1 MLGLFFA
8 LLSAAAPSRSVTFE
22 EAKASPAKRPA
33 YLAAKLDP
41 LVYDKDKNPAGL
53 IRGWYFVPETSHG
66 AAGCRCGACARAAIR
81 EVYKAEGR
89 EFYFE
94 RELPGILASLEAP
107 TLRVLPYYSE
117 DYGAAAQAKAGLVLV
132 GDLFALGGE
141 DEAASV
147 LEDYALTVIKVR
159 EEGLKI
165 EDRELDTNIPA
176 LKTIGHVSLIRLWG
190 QLAQLEGIL
199 KGRRKVSDGFRQE
212 AIRQYLATYR
222 AFMTQFLKEKKIYDD
237 NNENT
242 LQKEIVD
249 FLKVVLQAIDARVE
263 AMGYRHKLLD
273 KATQEHALEK
283 K

>member
-1 MLGLFFA
+1 MLGLFLA
-8 LLSAAAPSRSVTFE
+8 LLAAHRPSDSVRFE
-22 EAKASPAKRPA
+22 EAKADPAKRLA

-41 LVYDKDKNPAGL
+41 LVYDKDKNPGGL
-53 IRGWYFVPETSHG
+53 VQGWYFLPETRHG
-66 AAGCRCGACARAAIR
+66 SERCRCGACARAAIR
-81 EVYKAEGR
+81 EVYKTEGR

-94 RELPGILASLEAP
+94 RELPGLLASVEVP

-117 DYGAAAQAKAGLVLV
+117 DYGAAGQAKAGILVV
-132 GDLFALGGE
+132 GDLFALAGE
-141 DEAASV
+141 DEVRSV
-147 LEDYALTVIKVR
+147 LEDYTLTVLKVR

-165 EDRELDTNIPA
+165 EERELDTNIPA
-176 LKTIGHVSLIRLWG
+176 LKTIGHASLIRLWG

-199 KGRRKVSDGFRQE
+199 KGTRHVSDDFRKE
-212 AIRQYLATYR
+212 TVRQYLATYR
-222 AFMTQFLKEKKIYDD
+222 TFMTQFLKEKKIYDD

-249 FLKVVLQAIDARVE
+249 FLQVVVQTIHARVG
-263 AMGYRHKLLD
+263 ALGYEHKLLD

>member
-1 MLGLFFA
+1 MLGLFLA
-8 LLSAAAPSRSVTFE
+8 LLAAAAPSRSATFE
-22 EAKASPAKRPA
+22 EAKADPAKRLA
-33 YLAAKLDP
+33 YLASKLDP

-53 IRGWYFVPETSHG
+53 IRGWYYVPEAVHG

-94 RELPGILASLEAP
+94 RELPGILASLEVP

-117 DYGAAAQAKAGLVLV
+117 DYGAAAQAKAGILLV
-132 GDLFALGGE
+132 GDLFALAHE
-141 DEAASV
+141 DEARSA

-176 LKTIGHVSLIRLWG
+176 LKTIGHASLIRLWG

-199 KGRRKVSDGFRQE
+199 KGARKVSDGFRQE
-212 AIRQYLATYR
+212 AVRQYLATYR
-222 AFMTQFLKEKKIYDD
+222 TFMTQFLKEKKIYDD

-249 FLKVVLQAIDARVE
+249 FLQLVLQTIDARVG
-263 AMGYRHKLLD
+263 ALGYRHKLVD